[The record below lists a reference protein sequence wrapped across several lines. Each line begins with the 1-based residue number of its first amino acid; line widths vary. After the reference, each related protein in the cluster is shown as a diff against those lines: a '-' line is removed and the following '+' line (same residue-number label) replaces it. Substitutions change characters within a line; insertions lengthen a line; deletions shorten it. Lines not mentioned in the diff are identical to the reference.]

1 MTQPPPAKPRAFR
14 LPPAGAQT
22 ASAPPP
28 PGTETALPDG
38 IRVVE
43 EPFEIVEAADGVP
56 VPVAPRSRA
65 PWATLLL
72 SALGGLASL
81 GIGLAVE
88 RLIADLF
95 SAAPWLGIVA
105 LVLLAVAVVA
115 LAAIVWR
122 EVAGVLRERR
132 IEALR
137 GDALD
142 ALRSR
147 DHSAAKAV
155 VRSLSA
161 LYAGR
166 PAAEAARA
174 RLAALDDQILDV
186 EDRLGIAEAELLR
199 SLDRAAKAAVADAAK
214 QVSAVTALSP
224 RAIVDVAFVIFAGVR
239 LLRRIATIYGGRP
252 GLFGFLRLARAALAH
267 LAVTGSV
274 AVGDS
279 LVQSVLG
286 LGVAARISAKLGE
299 GVLNGLMTARFGL
312 AALAVC
318 RPLPFTREPAPRL
331 GDVAG
336 ELLRGGGEGEGREA
350 AR

>member
-1 MTQPPPAKPRAFR
+1 MTNPPPQKPRAFR
-14 LPPAGAQT
+14 LPPAGT
-22 ASAPPP
+22 ETTTAPPP
-28 PGTETALPDG
+28 PGTETALADG
-38 IRVVE
+38 VRVVE
-43 EPFEIVEAADGVP
+43 EPFEIVEAADGVA

-105 LVLLAVAVVA
+105 LVLLALAVVA
-115 LAAIVWR
+115 LSAIVWR

-137 GDALD
+137 EEALD

-155 VRSLSA
+155 VRQLSG

-166 PAAEAARA
+166 PAAAAPRA

-186 EDRLGIAEAELLR
+186 EDRIGIAEAELLA
-199 SLDRAAKAAVADAAK
+199 SLDRAAKAAVAETAK

-224 RAIVDVAFVIFAGVR
+224 RAIVDVGFVIFAAVR

-279 LVQSVLG
+279 LVQQVLG

-336 ELLRGGGEGEGREA
+336 ELLRGNGDAEGRDGS
-350 AR
+350 R

>member
-1 MTQPPPAKPRAFR
+1 MTDAPKPRAFR
-14 LPPAGAQT
+14 LPPAGTQAPT
-22 ASAPPP
+22 APPP

-43 EPFEIVEAADGVP
+43 EPFEIVEAADGVA
-56 VPVAPRSRA
+56 VPVAPRARA
-65 PWATLLL
+65 PWAAMLL

-115 LAAIVWR
+115 LLAIVWR

-137 GDALD
+137 EEALD

-147 DHSAAKAV
+147 DHSAAKSV
-155 VRSLSA
+155 VRKLSG

-166 PAAEAARA
+166 PAASAARA

-186 EDRLGIAEAELLR
+186 E
-199 SLDRAAKAAVADAAK
+199 
-214 QVSAVTALSP
+214 
-224 RAIVDVAFVIFAGVR
+224 
-239 LLRRIATIYGGRP
+239 
-252 GLFGFLRLARAALAH
+252 
-267 LAVTGSV
+267 
-274 AVGDS
+274 
-279 LVQSVLG
+279 
-286 LGVAARISAKLGE
+286 
-299 GVLNGLMTARFGL
+299 
-312 AALAVC
+312 
-318 RPLPFTREPAPRL
+318 
-331 GDVAG
+331 
-336 ELLRGGGEGEGREA
+336 
-350 AR
+350 